1 VRVDSETNL
10 RDILDKVHE
19 IHIDHVDDT
28 HFFTLSQVYEDL
40 LLKMGEKNSDG
51 GQFFTPREVIRAM
64 VHTVNPQLGQTVY
77 DPCCGTGGFL
87 AIAYE
92 HIARQLGNSA
102 TSTDIDTLKHDTF
115 FGREKENLVFPIALA
130 NLVLHGIDQPN
141 LWHGNSLTRRTTYG
155 ALFEQAPKTFDVILT
170 NPPFGGKEGSDAQ
183 KNFSFETSATQV
195 LFVQDILGELAAKG
209 SCAIV
214 LDEGLLF
221 RTNESA
227 FVETKRKLVDECE
240 LWAIV
245 SLPGGV
251 FSTAGAGVKT
261 NLLFFTKGKKT
272 EKIWYYDLSYVKVGK
287 KTPLTLA
294 HFGFDHNGEV
304 LADAQLPAIL
314 TAEWVEDEANTG
326 KPFPS
331 YARMLQ
337 QHGKPEGDSRYSWTI
352 DFNAR
357 RAKARAE
364 MQPLLDEAAQ
374 IKASVVDLK
383 EQLKRRKKDKAD
395 DVELAA
401 LDAQIKENEKSV
413 RDLETK
419 AADIDAAVFDLKAVN
434 PNAVANVDT
443 RTAQQIIDNIAE
455 QGRIVSKALANLHD
469 LMTSAN

>member
-1 VRVDSETNL
+1 MVEDVTRDGMYVTPTVDFLTKEGAKLSRPMSKGELTMVVSGSPGVPAILNVDACIHDGFVGFRKLNEQKIATEFLYFWFLFRLVENDKHATGAIFRNLTTDQIKNFDVPILTVDQQQQIATHLKAQLAEVEKARQAAGVQL
-10 RDILDKVHE
+10 RDARLLRSRILNDIFAELNSIPKKKLGEYAKTTSGSTPSRGNKQYWEAAE
-19 IHIDHVDDT
+19 IPWVKT
-28 HFFTLSQVYEDL
+28 
-40 LLKMGEKNSDG
+40 GEVA
-51 GQFFTPREVIRAM
+51 FAPITTTEE
-64 VHTVNPQLGQTVY
+64 
-77 DPCCGTGGFL
+77 
-87 AIAYE
+87 AI
-92 HIARQLGNSA
+92 SK
-102 TSTDIDTLKHDTF
+102 S
-115 FGREKENLVFPIALA
+115 ALA
-130 NLVLHGIDQPN
+130 DC
-141 LWHGNSLTRRTTYG
+141 SLT
-155 ALFEQAPKTFDVILT
+155 LLPPKTILIAMY
-170 NPPFGGKEGSDAQ
+170 GQG
-183 KNFSFETSATQV
+183 
-195 LFVQDILGELAAKG
+195 
-209 SCAIV
+209 
-214 LDEGLLF
+214 
-221 RTNESA
+221 
-227 FVETKRKLVDECE
+227 
-240 LWAIV
+240 
-245 SLPGGV
+245 
-251 FSTAGAGVKT
+251 
-261 NLLFFTKGKKT
+261 
-272 EKIWYYDLSYVKVGK
+272 